1 MSLRGVAKRRRGNP
15 LESDLTLMATLSID
29 NKLGL
34 TDEQKMLRETV
45 RDFANA
51 IVAPKAAHI
60 DKTCEFPI
68 ETFKQLGG
76 IGLMGVPVP
85 EKYGGAGMDYTSY
98 AITIEEL
105 AKVCASTALS
115 LAAHTSLVC
124 LPLTNFGSEAQKQ
137 QYLPLL
143 ASGEWIGAYGLTEP
157 NAGSDAG
164 GTQTT
169 AEKKSDNWVL
179 NGAKIFITN
188 ANVASVYI
196 ATALTDKA
204 KGTRGGISAF
214 LFERET
220 AGFSLGQ
227 KDEKLG
233 MRGSDWGT
241 LQFDNM
247 SLPSESL
254 IGEEGQGFK
263 YFMQTLDS
271 GRISI
276 GALAVGIAQ
285 GCLDQALKYSKQRK
299 QFGKAISEFQAIQ
312 FMLADM
318 ATEIQAARL
327 MVYHAAALR
336 DQGLPYGKEAAMAK
350 LFSSEIASRAANK
363 AVQIHGGY
371 GYTKD
376 FPVERYLRDA
386 KLCEIGEGTS
396 EIQRIVIARQLLSD

>member
-1 MSLRGVAKRRRGNP
+1 MVLST
-15 LESDLTLMATLSID
+15 EATFSVD

-34 TDEQKMLRETV
+34 SDEQLMIRQSV
-45 RDFANA
+45 RDFAGT
-51 IVAPKAAHI
+51 VLAPRAAHI
-60 DKTCEFPI
+60 DKTCEFPHDS
-68 ETFKQLGG
+68 FKQLGEL
-76 IGLMGVPVP
+76 GLMGVPVP
-85 EKYGGAGMDYTSY
+85 EQYGGAGLDYLSY

-105 AKVCASTALS
+105 ARVCASTALS

-124 LPLTNFGSEAQKQ
+124 LPLTMFGSEEQKQ
-137 QYLPLL
+137 KYLPKL

-164 GTQTT
+164 GTETT
-169 AEKKSDNWVL
+169 AVL
-179 NGAKIFITN
+179 QNGEWTINGSKIFITN
-188 ANVASVYI
+188 ANVAQVYI
-196 ATALTDKA
+196 ATALTNREL
-204 KGTRGGISAF
+204 GTRGGISAF
-214 LFERET
+214 VYERET

-241 LQFDNM
+241 LQFSDM
-247 SLPSESL
+247 HLPESAL
-254 IGEEGQGFK
+254 IGEVGQGFK
-263 YFMQTLDS
+263 YFMKTLDS

-285 GCLDQALKYSKQRK
+285 GSLEAALKYSGERK
-299 QFGKAISEFQAIQ
+299 QFGKPIRDFQAIQ

-318 ATEIQAARL
+318 ATEIEAARL
-327 MVYHAAALR
+327 MVYHAARLR
-336 DQGLPYGKEAAMAK
+336 DAGVPFGKEAAMAK
-350 LFSSEIASRAANK
+350 LYSSEVASRAANK

-396 EIQRIVIARQLLSD
+396 EIQRIVIARQLLAD